1 MEEIK
6 VAIIEDNK
14 TINQSLTAAIEMQ
27 VLMSVSFNAFSVEEG
42 IKHLESGKKPNI
54 LLLDIGLP
62 GMTGI
67 EGIPKLK
74 ALLPDLD
81 IIMLSTYDE
90 SEKIFGALCAGACSY
105 LSKKTSLK
113 VIMESIHTVARGGSF
128 MSPSI
133 ARKIAN
139 HFQPKSNPI
148 SITDLS
154 EKLTKKQ
161 LDIVQDL
168 SAGLSYQQ
176 ISDKNFV
183 SINTIRSHIKKVYQA
198 LQVHSK
204 VELLNLI
211 NKS

>member
-1 MEEIK
+1 MDQIN

-14 TINQSLTAAIEMQ
+14 MINNSLSAAIEMQ
-27 VLMSVSFNAFSVEEG
+27 VLMHLEFSSFSVEEG
-42 IKHLESGKKPNI
+42 IKQIESGKSPHI

-74 ALLPDLD
+74 QLLPDLD

-90 SEKIFGALCAGACSY
+90 TEKIFGALCAGACSY

-113 VIMESIHTVARGGSF
+113 VIMESIHTVSRGGSF

-139 HFQPKSNPI
+139 HFQPDTKRQP
-148 SITDLS
+148 TLDLS

-161 LDIVQDL
+161 FAIVQDL

-176 ISDKNFV
+176 ISDKHFV

-198 LQVHSK
+198 LRVHSK
-204 VELLNLI
+204 VELLNLLK
-211 NKS
+211 NA